1 MATGIESIGLLAA
14 VGAPAL
20 ADTTND
26 QLLLRLD
33 RPSIGSNLITA
44 SYEYFDNGTSLGLVS
59 FANMASI
66 FNGEDWTRAGFFA
79 RVARAVPEPGTLTL
93 FAFGLAG
100 LGFMRRRK
108 RAVLFG
114 PHRSFHLNRTN
125 LVGSNRL
132 AGLWAALLVLALFM
146 LTSAPSVAAPIHV
159 LYERDADGSAGNEL
173 AVVSYPT
180 LADLIGNTSAFT
192 QFTQVD
198 VSAAFSVGGI
208 AFDGTAYRVLYERDA
223 DGSAGNELAVVSY
236 PTLADLIGNTS
247 AFTQFT
253 QVDVSAAFSVGGFYV
268 EAETMGDEPGD
279 VDEPNSVFLFA
290 FGLASLAFAARL
302 CLASGVVLT
311 PEQPDRSKWIA

>member
-1 MATGIESIGLLAA
+1 
-14 VGAPAL
+14 
-20 ADTTND
+20 
-26 QLLLRLD
+26 
-33 RPSIGSNLITA
+33 
-44 SYEYFDNGTSLGLVS
+44 
-59 FANMASI
+59 
-66 FNGEDWTRAGFFA
+66 
-79 RVARAVPEPGTLTL
+79 
-93 FAFGLAG
+93 
-100 LGFMRRRK
+100 
-108 RAVLFG
+108 
-114 PHRSFHLNRTN
+114 
-125 LVGSNRL
+125 
-132 AGLWAALLVLALFM
+132 M
-146 LTSAPSVAAPIHV
+146 LTSAPSVAAPIHVLYERDADGSAGNELAVVSYPTLADLIGNTSAFTQFTQVDVSAAFSVGGITFDGTAYRV

-223 DGSAGNELAVVSY
+223 DGSAGNELAIVSY